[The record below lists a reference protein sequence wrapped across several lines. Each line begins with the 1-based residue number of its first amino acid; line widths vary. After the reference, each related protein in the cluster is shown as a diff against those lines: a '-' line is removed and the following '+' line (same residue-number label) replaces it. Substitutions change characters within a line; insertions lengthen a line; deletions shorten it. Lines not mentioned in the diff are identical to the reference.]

1 MRLCVSAYGRERN
14 AGLKGM
20 ADRFDQPNVEDLH
33 DYIEDRASLLN
44 KVFTDHVIW
53 EQSLEAF
60 GRDASLAATWI
71 DHQGEEH
78 VFAINRVYLDTHLK
92 IVRSLLAD
100 LAACGPA
107 GNVAIQSIV
116 ALHAEMLGEDETG

>member
-1 MRLCVSAYGRERN
+1 MRN
-14 AGLKGM
+14 
-20 ADRFDQPNVEDLH
+20 RFEEPDVEDIQN
-33 DYIEDRASLLN
+33 YIDDRASLLN

-53 EQSLEAF
+53 EQSLAAF
-60 GRDASLAATWI
+60 GRDASLAATWV

-78 VFAINRVYLDTHLK
+78 VYAINRVYLDAHFR

-116 ALHAEMLGEDETG
+116 ALHADMLSEDETG

>member
-1 MRLCVSAYGRERN
+1 MRN
-14 AGLKGM
+14 
-20 ADRFDQPNVEDLH
+20 RFEEPDVENMQS
-33 DYIEDRASLLN
+33 YIDDRASLLN

-60 GRDASLAATWI
+60 GRDASLAATWV
-71 DHQGEEH
+71 DHQGEER
-78 VFAINRVYLDTHLK
+78 VFAINRVYLDAHFK

-107 GNVAIQSIV
+107 GNVAIQSIL
-116 ALHAEMLGEDETG
+116 ALHADMLSEEGPG

>member
-1 MRLCVSAYGRERN
+1 MN
-14 AGLKGM
+14 
-20 ADRFDQPNVEDLH
+20 DRFDEPDVEDMP
-33 DYIEDRASLLN
+33 DYIADRASLLN

-78 VFAINRVYLDTHLK
+78 IFAINRVYLDAHFK
-92 IVRSLLAD
+92 ILRSLLAD
-100 LAACGPA
+100 LAACGA
-107 GNVAIQSIV
+107 GGNLAIQRIV
-116 ALHAEMLGEDETG
+116 ALHADMLREEETG

>member
-1 MRLCVSAYGRERN
+1 
-14 AGLKGM
+14 M
-20 ADRFDQPNVEDLH
+20 ADRFDLPDVEDVQ

-44 KVFTDHVIW
+44 KAFTDHVIW

-71 DHQGEEH
+71 DHQGKDH
-78 VFAINRVYLDTHLK
+78 VFAINRVFLNAHFK

-107 GNVAIQSIV
+107 GNVAIRSIV
-116 ALHAEMLGEDETG
+116 ALHADMLGEEEAG

>member
-1 MRLCVSAYGRERN
+1 
-14 AGLKGM
+14 M
-20 ADRFDQPNVEDLH
+20 ADRFEQPDVEDMP
-33 DYIEDRASLLN
+33 DYIADRASLLN

-60 GRDASLAATWI
+60 GRDASLAATWL

-78 VFAINRVYLDTHLK
+78 VFAINRVYLDAHFK

-107 GNVAIQSIV
+107 GSIAIQNIL
-116 ALHAEMLGEDETG
+116 ALHADMLSEEGTG

>member
-1 MRLCVSAYGRERN
+1 MN
-14 AGLKGM
+14 
-20 ADRFDQPNVEDLH
+20 DRFDPPDVEAMH
-33 DYIEDRASLLN
+33 HYIADRASLLN

-78 VFAINRVYLDTHLK
+78 IFAINRVYLDAHFK

-107 GNVAIQSIV
+107 GNLAIQGIL
-116 ALHAEMLGEDETG
+116 ALHVDMLSEEETG

>member
-1 MRLCVSAYGRERN
+1 MRN
-14 AGLKGM
+14 Q
-20 ADRFDQPNVEDLH
+20 FDEPDVEDMH
-33 DYIEDRASLLN
+33 DYIENRPFLLN

-71 DHQGEEH
+71 DHQGEDH
-78 VFAINRVYLDTHLK
+78 VFAINRVFLDAHFK

-116 ALHAEMLGEDETG
+116 ALHADMLSEEATG